1 MFLQAAAEAITK
13 RTFELALGE
22 ILKNRDAYRT
32 VTVMYLLQCFY
43 AEALL
48 RADGTSP
55 HEIPDIERDRSG
67 EHYFLNVN
75 IFGRYIRGKLL
86 EKFNAF
92 RGQPGLGGIDN
103 CLGINRA
110 GKRGG
115 CEKDLVELLSG
126 FETAQ
131 KWFVTKYLN
140 GGGRETRVV
149 DGASKSGD

>member
-1 MFLQAAAEAITK
+1 MFLQAAAEVITK
-13 RTFELALGE
+13 KTFELALGE

-75 IFGRYIRGKLL
+75 IFGRYIREKLL

-115 CEKDLVELLSG
+115 CEEDLKKLLQG
-126 FETAQ
+126 FERAQ
-131 KWFVTKYLN
+131 EWFKTEYLD
-140 GGGRETRVV
+140 GGGRETRV
-149 DGASKSGD
+149 DGASKSSD